1 MEVEER
7 SGGRSGRKWR
17 RQKGKQHPG
26 GVSAYRV
33 PLIVEEIISAAYK
46 FFLAK
51 NEKWWFHATL
61 LTNIL
66 NEIF

>member
-33 PLIVEEIISAAYK
+33 PIIVEEIISAAKNAPK
-46 FFLAK
+46 FFRVL
-51 NEKWWFHATL
+51 HRG
-61 LTNIL
+61 
-66 NEIF
+66 EIMGQKKIINK